1 MQIRWEVFWAKLLT
15 DGQTDKQT
23 TTITQLAYRRQFSG
37 PQCIRFHLQADPFLR
52 RRVNGSADGG
62 EEFEGFIPDLLKHVF
77 RMLDV
82 DYEISLV
89 KDGRY
94 GEQTA
99 DGSWDGMIGEL
110 TRGVSKLCDFTSAK
124 ELMLDSCLALFVCY
138 SCPR

>member
-1 MQIRWEVFWAKLLT
+1 MYLI
-15 DGQTDKQT
+15 
-23 TTITQLAYRRQFSG
+23 SG
-37 PQCIRFHLQADPFLR
+37 HQCIRFHFQADPFLR
-52 RRVNGSADGG
+52 RRVNGSADG

-110 TRGVSKLCDFTSAK
+110 TRGVSKLCNFTSAK

-138 SCPR
+138 SRQR

>member
-1 MQIRWEVFWAKLLT
+1 MGKVANGRT
-15 DGQTDKQT
+15 DRQTDNDDY
-23 TTITQLAYRRQFSG
+23 ITCLAEAMYLFSG
-37 PQCIRFHLQADPFLR
+37 PQCIRFHFQADPFLR

-62 EEFEGFIPDLLKHVF
+62 EEFEGFVPDLLKHVF

-110 TRGVSKLCDFTSAK
+110 TRGVSKLCNFTSAK

-138 SCPR
+138 SRPR